1 VLALPSHLIAY
12 AEDGGQSHIRV
23 RLKAGEGAPLA
34 AIAFRSAGEK
44 LGEALLAGRGRPVHV
59 AGTLALDR
67 WQGTERALLRII
79 DVAPVGLP

>member
-1 VLALPSHLIAY
+1 
-12 AEDGGQSHIRV
+12 
-23 RLKAGEGAPLA
+23 
-34 AIAFRSAGEK
+34 
-44 LGEALLAGRGRPVHV
+44 VHV